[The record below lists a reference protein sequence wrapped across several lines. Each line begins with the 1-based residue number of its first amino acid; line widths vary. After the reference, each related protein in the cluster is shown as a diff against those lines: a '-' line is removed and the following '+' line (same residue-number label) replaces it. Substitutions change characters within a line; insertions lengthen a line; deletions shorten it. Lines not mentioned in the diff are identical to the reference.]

1 MIAIISALILWS
13 SLGVLI
19 KLSGASPIDLIFF
32 PCVCSLLL
40 LTVILTARREKP
52 AVPDRNALGGI
63 VLLGFVALINTGSF
77 FFAYHYTSI
86 ANAVLAH
93 YTAPGF
99 VALLSP
105 FLLGE
110 KFTLRMLV
118 AMTLAACG
126 LWIILGVD
134 MSTLLHDLASG
145 DRDSLGILFGLIS
158 GLSYAFVI
166 IIIRK
171 ISPGMDPL
179 VLTLG
184 QNLVVV
190 VLLLPIVEPP
200 APFFPAGWLF
210 LAIGIVHSTI
220 APILYFRGMRTIHAN
235 KAAILGYFEPVG
247 AIVLAAA
254 VLGESITAATVFGGA
269 MILAS
274 GYLAREL

>member
-1 MIAIISALILWS
+1 MIAVISALILWS

-19 KLSGASPIDLIFF
+19 KLSGASPINLVFF
-32 PCVCSLLL
+32 PCAFSLLP
-40 LTVILTARREKP
+40 LTLVLTALREKLP
-52 AVPDRNALGGI
+52 MPDRNALGGI
-63 VLLGFVALINTGSF
+63 ALLGVVALINTGSF

-86 ANAVLAH
+86 ANAVLTH
-93 YTAPGF
+93 YTAPAF
-99 VALLSP
+99 VALLAP
-105 FLLGE
+105 VLLGE
-110 KFTLRMLV
+110 KCTLRMLV

-134 MSTLLHDLASG
+134 TSTFLRDIASG
-145 DRDSLGILFGLIS
+145 DRNGLGILFGLIS

-171 ISPGMDPL
+171 ISPLNDPM

-184 QNLVVV
+184 QNLVIV

-200 APFFPAGWLF
+200 TPFFPAGWLF
-210 LAIGIVHSTI
+210 LAIGIVHATI

-235 KAAILGYFEPVG
+235 KAAILGYCEPVS
-247 AIVLAAA
+247 AIVLAA
-254 VLGESITAATVFGGA
+254 VILGESITSATIFGGA

-274 GYLAREL
+274 GYLARKL